1 MYTYHGSTY
10 VDNYLKIFKN
20 SSFLGGYIKN
30 EGEGR
35 ISWFT
40 VVYLRHLGGRR
51 SNQISTWFPS
61 TPCLKSISIAK
72 HEGWALD
79 FSKYCCAQIKIVF
92 EREKV

>member
-40 VVYLRHLGGRR
+40 VYTYASWGGGGLTKSPPDSQVHL
-51 SNQISTWFPS
+51 
-61 TPCLKSISIAK
+61 A
-72 HEGWALD
+72 
-79 FSKYCCAQIKIVF
+79 
-92 EREKV
+92 